1 MRALNDIYPEYN
13 WPYVPKRVVHKT
25 KPEGFWG
32 SRENAVH
39 FVKYLEAKFNI
50 KTLDDW
56 NYVTLKSVLDN
67 EKVFYSY
74 EKIIIVFR
82 YNGSLRRAL
91 LDVYP
96 NYNWELQ
103 EIRTV
108 SKTQQALYPFELPS
122 LSLTLIHLA

>member
-1 MRALNDIYPEYN
+1 MRALNDIYTEYN

-56 NYVTLKSVLDN
+56 NYVTLKSVIDN
-67 EKVFYSY
+67 GGGGLLK
-74 EKIIIVFR
+74 R
-82 YNGSLRRAL
+82 YFILMKR
-91 LDVYP
+91 
-96 NYNWELQ
+96 
-103 EIRTV
+103 
-108 SKTQQALYPFELPS
+108 
-122 LSLTLIHLA
+122 LSLCSDTMDL